1 MSDIQRWGPDW
12 ESACMRSGFSE
23 DEKWVLADEAEEH
36 EAAAVAAARVETALS
51 VWEEARAEG
60 RPMIDALEQGQRDAL
75 AAIPDNDHGSDLDSL
90 DYDGETAYGLAVAR
104 EAIQRLIK
112 GDSDE

>member
-60 RPMIDALEQGQRDAL
+60 RPMIDALEQGQRDERE
-75 AAIPDNDHGSDLDSL
+75 AAAKRVDELD
-90 DYDGETAYGLAVAR
+90 EWTMPYGLLSLRAAV
-104 EAIQRLIK
+104 QRAIK
-112 GDSDE
+112 GDSDA